1 MSGEI
6 TIVMIRSWP
15 QRFLMAKI
23 KCQAEGTVHHNSKIN
38 AKATVVQLYHDGN
51 K

>member
-1 MSGEI
+1 
-6 TIVMIRSWP
+6 
-15 QRFLMAKI
+15 MAKI

-51 K
+51 KWIFIEMMMGSTLY